1 MQKIQ
6 NQKQTTQNQPLR
18 SPNLLNSSIY
28 QTSLSSRT
36 NSTFTLISKIIIIL
50 LELLFVISLV
60 IENYIDKKIT
70 TMQEQVG
77 VLEKNLQDKTSD
89 IKKIENTIES
99 INTYKQLRA
108 KRPILSENINTVL
121 SSIPNSTVLK
131 HVKAQTDSVS
141 ISVDSGSPLD
151 VALIISKFLENKDVQ
166 QIILNKVEFDVAKNL
181 YSSDISVEFK

>member
-1 MQKIQ
+1 
-6 NQKQTTQNQPLR
+6 
-18 SPNLLNSSIY
+18 
-28 QTSLSSRT
+28 
-36 NSTFTLISKIIIIL
+36 
-50 LELLFVISLV
+50 
-60 IENYIDKKIT
+60 
-70 TMQEQVG
+70 MQEQVG